1 MYRKNLAFQIFIV
14 LQLFTLEFCH
24 FFKKEFSF
32 STFYRSF
39 CFNIIK
45 KRSSLGVAVAQ
56 DPRLENVSFN
66 KIENHQAQV
75 YQKINSL
82 KVINQINQGFW
93 LVST

>member
-1 MYRKNLAFQIFIV
+1 MNFVIFLRKSFLLALFIV
-14 LQLFTLEFCH
+14 PFA
-24 FFKKEFSF
+24 
-32 STFYRSF
+32 
-39 CFNIIK
+39 FNIIK

-75 YQKINSL
+75 YQKISSL